1 MGLKWHVYIIICF
14 CCISLPSGAQ
24 EASTDAAKIM
34 VMEKKWG
41 DAYKQRDLN
50 LLSSLLAE
58 DFVITVE
65 NGSTYSKV
73 GYISHTADVSVSVAL
88 AELSDLKARILGNTA
103 VITGAYHE
111 KGISKG
117 IRYEYRDRL
126 TDVWVKVGSK
136 WQLFASHFS
145 VPLNP

>member
-1 MGLKWHVYIIICF
+1 MAFKWHAYIIIFF
-14 CCISLPSGAQ
+14 CCVSLPSGAQ
-24 EASTDAAKIM
+24 EASDAAKII

-41 DAYKQRDLN
+41 DAYKQRDLD

-65 NGSTYSKV
+65 DGSTYSKV
-73 GYISHTADVSVSVAL
+73 GYISHTADVSVRVAL
-88 AELSDLKARILGNTA
+88 AELSDLKVRMLGNTA

-117 IRYEYRDRL
+117 VPYEYRDRL
-126 TDVWVKVGSK
+126 TDVWVKVGSR

-145 VPLNP
+145 VPLKP